1 MGIKKRILLGAIV
14 GTTVFGAALGLAAGL
29 DVSSGD
35 LIGSGQATV
44 TSCDLNGVTAT
55 NYVFD
60 PSTGNVVSIEVSGIS
75 DNCDEAVVSVGASHS
90 TTDSTDN
97 SSNEGPMVNGSATVR
112 TYQNYNQPPDDNDD
126 NSIVVEL
133 ETPMDAAMFN
143 AVTVTLHGGH
153 PATLWNY

>member
-1 MGIKKRILLGAIV
+1 MGIKKRILLGATV

-35 LIGSGQATV
+35 LIGSGKANV

-55 NYVFD
+55 NYVFE
-60 PSTGNVVSIEVSGIS
+60 PSTGDVVSMEVSGIS

-90 TTDSTDN
+90 STDSTNN
-97 SSNEGPMVNGSATVR
+97 SSNEGPMVNGSATVL
-112 TYQNYNQPPDDNDD
+112 TFQNYPPSDEIDD
-126 NSIVVEL
+126 NSIVVHL

-153 PATLWNY
+153 PTTRWSY